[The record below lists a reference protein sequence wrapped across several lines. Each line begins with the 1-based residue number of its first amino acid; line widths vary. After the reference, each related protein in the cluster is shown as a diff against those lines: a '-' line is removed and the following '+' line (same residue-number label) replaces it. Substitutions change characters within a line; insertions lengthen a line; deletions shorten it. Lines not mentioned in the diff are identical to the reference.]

1 MGSGDVLPT
10 LGAALECNAALE
22 ALYLRS
28 CNIKEKEA
36 VEVQKKQEK
45 IDAPLFSISNKNNFF
60 TIFHFNC
67 TTPLTVKLLNSPSP
81 DIALKHLYLEGN
93 GLGSKE
99 KAIAATRR
107 FSSLK
112 V

>member
-1 MGSGDVLPT
+1 MGGLDRKAMAFVVAALRSNKSLRSLTLDNSSSGALSGDVLPT

-36 VEVQKKQEK
+36 VE
-45 IDAPLFSISNKNNFF
+45 
-60 TIFHFNC
+60 
-67 TTPLTVKLLNSPSP
+67 LLNSPSP

-107 FSSLK
+107 FPSLK
-112 V
+112 VHF